1 MEKRKLFLTC
11 MVLVFVGCGD
21 TSTIT
26 VEEEKVALGKM
37 LFNDANLSS
46 NRTMSCATCHDESTG
61 FVDGRANSPVG
72 HAAAQSAD
80 GMKLADRNVP
90 TASYAAFIPD
100 FGTVVEDG
108 ERLFVGGQFLDGR
121 SKDLKAQAG
130 DPFLNPDEMQME
142 SQSAVI
148 DRVKENTN
156 YITRFQ
162 KVYGEDVFDDVNK
175 TYDAL
180 KDAIA
185 SFEKTNFFAPFDSKY
200 DRMLAGTYTFTADEQ
215 AGMEL
220 FADESRAN
228 CVACHPLL
236 IEEGTAGHFTDFT
249 YDNLGVP
256 ANTALRLANGKGE
269 AFIDHGL
276 LNNKDVNDT
285 SLDGAF
291 RVTTLRNIDVTG
303 PYMHNGVF
311 KDLKTVVHFYNTR
324 DVSGA
329 INPETGNP
337 WREPEV
343 ASTMNRDE
351 LGDLGL
357 TDEEENLIVIF
368 LKTLSDKRYE

>member
-1 MEKRKLFLTC
+1 
-11 MVLVFVGCGD
+11 
-21 TSTIT
+21 
-26 VEEEKVALGKM
+26 
-37 LFNDANLSS
+37 
-46 NRTMSCATCHDESTG
+46 
-61 FVDGRANSPVG
+61 
-72 HAAAQSAD
+72 
-80 GMKLADRNVP
+80 MKLADRNVP
-90 TASYAAFIPD
+90 TASYVAFIPE
-100 FGTVVEDG
+100 FGTVIEDG
-108 ERLFVGGQFLDGR
+108 ETLFVGGQFLDGR

-142 SQSAVI
+142 SQSEVI
-148 DRVKENTN
+148 DRVKENTL
-156 YITRFQ
+156 YLTKFE
-162 KVYGEDVFDDVNK
+162 KVYGDDVFADVNK

-185 SFEKTNFFAPFDSKY
+185 AFEKTDFFAPFDSKY
-200 DRMLAGTYTFTADEQ
+200 DRMLAGTYTFTDDEQ

-220 FADESRAN
+220 FADEKRAN

-236 IEEGTAGHFTDFT
+236 TEEGTAGHFTDFT

-256 ANTALRLANGKGE
+256 ANTALRQANGKGE
-269 AFIDHGL
+269 EFIDHGL
-276 LNNKDVNDT
+276 LANKDVNDT

-291 RVTTLRNIDVTG
+291 RVTTLRNIEVTG

-324 DVSGA
+324 DVAGA

-337 WREPEV
+337 WRKPEV
-343 ASTMNRDE
+343 PATMNRDE

-357 TDEEENLIVIF
+357 SDEEEDLIVSF